1 MNYITTKE
9 AAKISGITDRMV
21 VCHCSS
27 GRIKGAKK
35 MGNTW
40 LVPADTEK
48 PADGRYRSSKVK
60 DGENK

>member
-9 AAKISGITDRMV
+9 AAKIWGITDRMV
-21 VCHCSS
+21 MYHCSV

-40 LVPADTEK
+40 LVPVNAEK

>member
-9 AAKISGITDRMV
+9 AAKIWGITDIV
-21 VCHCSS
+21 VVYHCST
-27 GRIKGAKK
+27 GLIKGAKK
-35 MGNTW
+35 MENTW

-48 PADGRYRSSKVK
+48 PADGRYMSSKVK